1 MPPSVYNR
9 IAAGEVVDRPY
20 SVVKELVENAIDA
33 GAKNIEVRI
42 ERGGKDRI
50 TVTDDGS
57 GILYEDLSSVFLP
70 HATSKIATAEDLNV
84 IQTLGFRGE
93 ALASIASVA
102 KVTISSKTEKGKGYR
117 ISCDGGELSE
127 ISECGIPN
135 GTEVEVLSLFYHTPV
150 REKFLKPDRT
160 EEADIT
166 NFVARF
172 ILGHPEIAFTY
183 FANGKKVYQSFGGS
197 LGEALATVYGAGVI
211 SSCFELDA
219 LKNGLRI
226 RGFIGST
233 DFTKPNR
240 SYQSTF
246 INGRY
251 VINTTLQSAVHNAYG
266 SYLMKR
272 QYPFYV
278 LFIDMPAE
286 VVDVNVHPNKA
297 DVRFANNQVV
307 YGAIYSVISAVLDG
321 SAKALEYL
329 AHAPKEEVPPVTVKS
344 TYPEA
349 KKAES
354 VSVASVSEQVKA
366 GAEASLTYEQALR
379 EIQKDTPAPSADVV
393 PPRIPKEK
401 EPQEKT
407 GFEPIF
413 FENKMEIHDNS
424 YDADVVE
431 EDAFAENQK
440 FLQEQER
447 KKIQEK
453 IDVSAFVYK
462 GNLFNTYLIYE
473 YGTDVYLIDQHAA
486 HERLIFDR
494 LRERMANRTNAV
506 QPMLF
511 PYLLDVNASEA
522 DFLAKSLPEIRAL
535 GFEIDEFGNNS
546 FKVSAIPVLLQD
558 INLDEFFG
566 EILSDISGLKG
577 IRLNE
582 LLRDKFAMAAC
593 KAAVKGGMNLTE
605 REVRDLWNKMDGN
618 MTLKCPHGRPVT
630 VKLTKSE
637 IEKMFKRIV

>member
-33 GAKNIEVRI
+33 GARNIEVRI

-127 ISECGIPN
+127 ISECGIPD

-166 NFVARF
+166 NFIARF
-172 ILGHPEIAFTY
+172 ILGHPEIAFSY

-197 LGEALATVYGAGVI
+197 LGEALATVYGASVL

-219 LKNGLRI
+219 RKNGLRI
-226 RGFIGST
+226 RGFIGSA

-251 VINTTLQSAVHNAYG
+251 IINTTLQSAVHNAYG

-349 KKAES
+349 KKTEF
-354 VSVASVSEQVKA
+354 VSSVSEQSKA
-366 GAEASLTYEQALR
+366 DAETSLTYEQALK
-379 EIQKDTPAPSADVV
+379 EIQKDTLAPSADVV

-424 YDADVVE
+424 YEADVVE

-440 FLQEQER
+440 FLREQEK

-494 LRERMANRTNAV
+494 LRERMSNRTNAV